1 MIALVGLSGPAGS
14 GKSLLASMLA
24 ARGFVE
30 AAIAEP
36 IKAGLCAMLGI
47 PRALLEDPVLKE
59 LPVEPYGVTPRLLMQ
74 TLGTEWGRR
83 FAGEDVWIRRLEAR
97 IAQLI
102 RAGRR
107 RIVVPDV
114 RTEPEA
120 AFIRE
125 SGGLM
130 VHLRGRGSGAPGGA
144 PGHATERGVALAR
157 GDLVIHNGGS
167 AQDLEEQAARIA
179 SLFQDGGE
187 APAGGPVHGRLPWSG

>member
-1 MIALVGLSGPAGS
+1 MIALVGLSGPAGIE
-14 GKSLLASMLA
+14 KSLLASMLR

-47 PRALLEDPVLKE
+47 PRALFEDPVLEE
-59 LPVEPYGVTPRLLMQ
+59 LPARPYGAAPRLLASS
-74 TLGTEWGRR
+74 LEEWGRR
-83 FAGEDVWIRRLEAR
+83 IAGDDVWIRRLEAR
-97 IAQLI
+97 IVQLL

-114 RTEPEA
+114 RTEAEA

-125 SGGLM
+125 SGG
-130 VHLRGRGSGAPGGA
+130 VIAHLRGRGWGWRSERESGLQPAW
-144 PGHATERGVALAR
+144 
-157 GDLVIHNGGS
+157 GDLEIRCEET
-167 AQDLEEQAARIA
+167 APDLEKEAARIA

>member
-1 MIALVGLSGPAGS
+1 MIALVGLSGPAGIE
-14 GKSLLASMLA
+14 KSLLASMLR

-30 AAIAEP
+30 APIAEP

-47 PRALLEDPVLKE
+47 PRALFEDPVLEE
-59 LPVEPYGVTPRLLMQ
+59 LPARPYGAAPRLLASS
-74 TLGTEWGRR
+74 LEEWGRR
-83 FAGEDVWIRRLEAR
+83 IAGDDVWIRRLEAR

-179 SLFQDGGE
+179 SLFQNGGQ
-187 APAGGPVHGRLPWSG
+187 APAAGAVRGGLPWSG